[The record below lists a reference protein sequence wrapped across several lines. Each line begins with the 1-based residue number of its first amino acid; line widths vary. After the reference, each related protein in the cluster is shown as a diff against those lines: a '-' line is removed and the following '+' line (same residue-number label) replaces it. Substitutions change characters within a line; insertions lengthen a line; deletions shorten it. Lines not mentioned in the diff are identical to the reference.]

1 MTPGSNPGAPTI
13 FEIMRKKYLLI
24 VVALI
29 IIIGIYMNLSYS
41 HIYKKIDDASLKSPD
56 QNQTYV
62 LGYGIGAE
70 SITYVAMGDSLT
82 AGVGVDNYEKS
93 FPFLIAKNFAA
104 TGNDVVLKDRAFP
117 GARTSDLKGDLL
129 EQTIKDQPSIVTLLI
144 GVNDIHGNISKSEFK
159 SNYEEILSRLTKET
173 KAKIYV
179 INLPF
184 IGGTDLLRFP
194 YNFYFDYQT
203 KQFNEVIKNLA
214 ENYNVKYIDLYS
226 QTVDEFKKEGDH
238 YASDSFHPSAKGY
251 EEWAK
256 IIYAS
261 INQ

>member
-1 MTPGSNPGAPTI
+1 MSCCGGNKNTMNNLMPTKTVKEFYGAFDPNN
-13 FEIMRKKYLLI
+13 Y
-24 VVALI
+24 
-29 IIIGIYMNLSYS
+29 Y
-41 HIYKKIDDASLKSPD
+41 D

-117 GARTSDLKGDLL
+117 GLKTADLKGDLL
-129 EQTIKDQPSIVTLLI
+129 EQTIKDQPNIVTLLI

-173 KAKIYV
+173 KAKIFV
-179 INLPF
+179 VNLPF
-184 IGGTDLLRFP
+184 IGGINLLRFP

-214 ENYNVKYIDLYS
+214 ENYNVKYVDLYS
-226 QTVDEFKKEGDH
+226 KTVDEFKKEGDH

>member
-1 MTPGSNPGAPTI
+1 
-13 FEIMRKKYLLI
+13 
-24 VVALI
+24 
-29 IIIGIYMNLSYS
+29 MNLSYS

-117 GARTSDLKGDLL
+117 GLKTADLKGDLL
-129 EQTIKDQPSIVTLLI
+129 EQTIKDQPNIVTLLI

-173 KAKIYV
+173 KAKIFV
-179 INLPF
+179 VNLPF
-184 IGGTDLLRFP
+184 IGGINLLRFP

-214 ENYNVKYIDLYS
+214 ENYNVKYVDLYS
-226 QTVDEFKKEGDH
+226 KTVDEFKKEGDH

>member
-41 HIYKKIDDASLKSPD
+41 HIYKKIDNSALKSPD
-56 QNQTYV
+56 QQQTYV
-62 LGYGIGAE
+62 LGYGINAE
-70 SITYVAMGDSLT
+70 SLTYVAMGDSLT
-82 AGVGVDNYEKS
+82 AGVGTDNYEKS

-104 TGNDVVLKDRAFP
+104 SGNDIVLKDRALP
-117 GARTSDLKGDLL
+117 GMKTVDLKGDLL
-129 EQTIKDQPSIVTLLI
+129 EQTIKDQPNVVTVLI

-173 KAKIYV
+173 KAKIFV
-179 INLPF
+179 VNIPF
-184 IGGTDLLRFP
+184 IGGTNLLKFP

-203 KQFNEVIKNLA
+203 KQFNEVVKNLA

-226 QTVDEFKKEGDH
+226 QTVGAFKKEGDH
-238 YASDSFHPSAKGY
+238 YSTDSFHPSEKGY
-251 EEWAK
+251 AQWAK
-256 IIYAS
+256 IIYDG